1 MFLLLI
7 TFDCSTINKCAENS
21 VFLFGTIATDLL
33 SPRIRTFV
41 ILPQSTTQGKSPTP
55 EQKRIKEVE
64 RFFLSGGG
72 FVAALPDLQGPWG
85 GFEIGLTQ
93 KLKPVEPLG
102 PGSAN
107 SENCSLLSKARQ
119 SRALLWLKFLQFI
132 YQSVGCSGWF
142 FWEDVVWHIQ
152 HLETLVL
159 LVENWERMDMDKSH
173 CAWGMNYCITWKNW

>member
-1 MFLLLI
+1 MCRELSFSVWNNCYRLTVTKNKNFCHLPPIYNTGKKPNPGTKKNKGGRKIFLKWRRLCGCPSR
-7 TFDCSTINKCAENS
+7 FA
-21 VFLFGTIATDLL
+21 GTL
-33 SPRIRTFV
+33 
-41 ILPQSTTQGKSPTP
+41 
-55 EQKRIKEVE
+55 
-64 RFFLSGGG
+64 
-72 FVAALPDLQGPWG
+72 G

-93 KLKPVEPLG
+93 NLKPFEPLG

-132 YQSVGCSGWF
+132 YQSVRCSGWF

-159 LVENWERMDMDKSH
+159 LVENWERMDMDKSQ